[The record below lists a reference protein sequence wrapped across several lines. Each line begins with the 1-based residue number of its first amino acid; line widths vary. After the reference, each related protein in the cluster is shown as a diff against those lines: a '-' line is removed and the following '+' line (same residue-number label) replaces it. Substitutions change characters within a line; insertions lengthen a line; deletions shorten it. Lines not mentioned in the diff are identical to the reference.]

1 MSCTQMINFVESLP
15 TFGPKFMVYVGNYGP
30 KILGIFIDFPLNLL
44 WVTQGLF
51 LAVLDAE
58 VFRCFCFDTSTFNR
72 AKGCQFTIP

>member
-44 WVTQGLF
+44 WVDPGPFFSRARCWGILVFLFWHQHLQQG
-51 LAVLDAE
+51 
-58 VFRCFCFDTSTFNR
+58 
-72 AKGCQFTIP
+72 